1 MFGVIH
7 ISLIGD
13 NFLIDLR
20 LTIATYHNFHFRNG
34 GGAFLIPYFLAAVFI
49 GLPVFFAELVVGQY
63 SGLGPI
69 KAFANLAP
77 LFKGEKF

>member
-1 MFGVIH
+1 LTY
-7 ISLIGD
+7 LILSFI
-13 NFLIDLR
+13 N
-20 LTIATYHNFHFRNG
+20 RNG

-77 LFKGEKF
+77 LFKG